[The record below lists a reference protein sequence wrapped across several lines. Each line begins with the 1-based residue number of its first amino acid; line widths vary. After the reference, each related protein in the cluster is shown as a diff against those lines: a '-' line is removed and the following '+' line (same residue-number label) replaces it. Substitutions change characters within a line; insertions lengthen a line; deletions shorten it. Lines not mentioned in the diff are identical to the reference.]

1 MTLRKRLISLC
12 MVMVLV
18 FSLSAVCASAAQ
30 EAVAEQPTVS
40 MSFDLDNRVKH
51 EKTVRLPDGSI
62 AVKQSKSEPFSFD
75 AAWAA
80 SSNVMVC
87 VPSL

>member
-1 MTLRKRLISLC
+1 MISLC

-51 EKTVRLPDGSI
+51 EKNCEIARWFDCKDHCRTHQYGSSTI
-62 AVKQSKSEPFSFD
+62 WSVEDYRNKWVGNNGILD
-75 AAWAA
+75 
-80 SSNVMVC
+80 
-87 VPSL
+87 